1 MTNGPGQGLRILF
14 VTQELN
20 SSSVNLA
27 VAHNWTGELAKR
39 VDSVHVLA
47 GRVVDTELP
56 PNVYVHSMG
65 CESSRSRGRRVYQFG
80 ATCVSLLASGRVNAV
95 FAHMV
100 PAYAV
105 AIGPVARLARA
116 PLVLWYTSHGK
127 SSALIWANRIVNAA
141 VTASVESYPIPSNRA
156 FLLGHGIDTQ
166 RFAPSGLP
174 LSGTGAVLGM
184 AGRLTP
190 LKGFDTGIRALATLR
205 NNGYPNASLRI
216 AGEPFYSAD
225 HQYVKDLRL
234 LATELAVD
242 QAVEFVGPVRGDSM
256 AQFYRSLS
264 VFVNWR
270 MQPSLDKTGLEAMAC
285 GIPLITN
292 NSSYRNV
299 MGKLAHNFLV
309 GDTPAE
315 LARGIDGVLGLHP
328 NLLDATISRLRTS
341 VVDGHGADGLVG
353 KLVEVFDSV
362 KRGDRPDFPSVA
374 ERRSEL

>member
-1 MTNGPGQGLRILF
+1 MTNGTGQDLRILF

-27 VAHNWTGELAKR
+27 VAHNWTRELAKR

-56 PNVYVHSMG
+56 PNVYVHSLG
-65 CESSRSRGRRVYQFG
+65 RESRRSRGRRVYQFG
-80 ATCVSLLASGRVNAV
+80 ATCMSLLASGRVNAV
-95 FAHMV
+95 LAHMV

-127 SSALIWANRIVNAA
+127 SSALIWADRIVNAA
-141 VTASVESYPIPSNRA
+141 VTASMESYPIPSNRA
-156 FLLGHGIDTQ
+156 FFLGHGIDTQ

-174 LSGTGAVLGM
+174 LSGTGSVLGM

-190 LKGFDTGIRALATLR
+190 LKGFDTGIRALAMLR
-205 NNGYPNASLRI
+205 NNGYPDASLRI

-225 HQYVKDLRL
+225 HGYVKDLRL
-234 LATELAVD
+234 LAAELAVD
-242 QAVEFVGPVRGDSM
+242 HAVEFVGPVRGDSM
-256 AQFYRSLS
+256 ARFYRSLS

-285 GIPLITN
+285 GIPVITN
-292 NSSYRNV
+292 NSSYGHV

-309 GDTPAE
+309 GNTPAE
-315 LARGIDGVLGLHP
+315 LSRGIDRILGLHP
-328 NLLDATISRLRTS
+328 NLRDSTTSRLRTS
-341 VVDGHGADGLVG
+341 VVEGHGADSLAG
-353 KLVEVFDSV
+353 KLVSVFESLR
-362 KRGDRPDFPSVA
+362 RGDRPDFPSVA
-374 ERRSEL
+374 ESRSDL